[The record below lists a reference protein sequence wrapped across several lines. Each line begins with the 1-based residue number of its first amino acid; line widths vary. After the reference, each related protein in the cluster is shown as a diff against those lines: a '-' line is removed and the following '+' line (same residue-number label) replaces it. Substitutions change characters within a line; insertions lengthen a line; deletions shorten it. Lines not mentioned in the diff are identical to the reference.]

1 MIKAAVYSGLL
12 ASAFLL
18 TADAYAAAKVSQEQL
33 TQLEQQAIDR
43 RMEAKK
49 LQAQAVQLSLEL
61 AKLNKKLIN
70 AARRLQNDEDKATKA
85 EAELKLLED
94 KLRVAQDDFNRE
106 NTTLA
111 STLAS
116 LQNLALHPGESLLLR
131 PLDPVDVIRS
141 AVLLR
146 ESVPFLSEKAAKIK
160 KDLDQ
165 ISAQKKVIEQKL
177 QKLAAQKESILKQQQ
192 EIKKSVTQK
201 NTIRKK
207 IEGES
212 SKTSQEAAKLAAEA
226 SDLRELMEKLEH
238 DKQLRKRRQEELRRA
253 AREREEAA
261 QRKLEEEQ
269 RERLQKGEGS
279 GLATESGEKFE
290 NYASD
295 EDMDLINLKPQRIKS
310 TPTHFA
316 GARGRLSRPA
326 RGPIITAY
334 GQELSKGVTSKGII
348 IKTRPAAQ
356 VIAPYDG
363 SVIFSGPF
371 KGYGNLIIIEH
382 GEGYV
387 SLLAGMEMVDAETG
401 QMVLAGEPLGSMPE
415 TDTAKLYMEIRKDKR
430 PVNPVPW
437 LEG

>member
-12 ASAFLL
+12 VSAFLL
-18 TADAYAAAKVSQEQL
+18 TADAYAAAEASQEQL
-33 TQLEQQAIDR
+33 IQLEQQATDR

-61 AKLNKKLIN
+61 AKLNKKLI
-70 AARRLQNDEDKATKA
+70 AAAQRLQNDEDKATKA

-106 NTTLA
+106 NATLA
-111 STLAS
+111 TTLAS

-160 KDLDQ
+160 KDLDN
-165 ISAQKKVIEQKL
+165 ISAQKKAIEQKL
-177 QKLAAQKESILKQQQ
+177 QKLETQKKSILKQQQ
-192 EIKKSVTQK
+192 EIKKSVSQK
-201 NTIRKK
+201 NAIRKK

-212 SKTSQEAAKLAAEA
+212 SKTSQEAAKLATEA

-238 DKQLRKRRQEELRRA
+238 DKQLRQRRQEELRRA
-253 AREREEAA
+253 ARAREEAA

-269 RERLQKGEGS
+269 RERLQKGEGR
-279 GLATESGEKFE
+279 GLTTESGEKFE

-310 TPTHFA
+310 TQIHFA
-316 GARGRLSRPA
+316 GARGHLSRPA

-348 IKTRPAAQ
+348 IKTRPTAQ

-382 GEGYV
+382 DEGYV
-387 SLLAGMEMVDAETG
+387 SLLAGMETVDAETG

-415 TDTAKLYMEIRKDKR
+415 TDTAKLYM
-430 PVNPVPW
+430 
-437 LEG
+437 